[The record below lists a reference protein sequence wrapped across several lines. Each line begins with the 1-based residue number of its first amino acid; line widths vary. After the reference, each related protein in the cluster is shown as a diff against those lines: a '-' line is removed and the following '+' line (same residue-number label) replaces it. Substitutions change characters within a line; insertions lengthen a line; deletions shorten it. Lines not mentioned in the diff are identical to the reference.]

1 MREFMDI
8 VKALA
13 DENRVR
19 ALLSLR
25 EGESCVRQII
35 ELLNL
40 APSTLEGPC
49 SFFGS
54 ELDCPSYL
62 DVFSSHNPHVLL
74 NPLIAVS
81 FHSRSSTLFLEPCD
95 QTSNKGNAKVNKYA
109 LCNFLHGDL
118 YDASTETE
126 SGGST
131 VMKNHAYTLK
141 RQLEKCC

>member
-1 MREFMDI
+1 MDI

-13 DENRVR
+13 DKNRVR

-25 EGESCVRQII
+25 EGELCVCQII

-54 ELDCPSYL
+54 ELDCRPHL
-62 DVFSSHNPHVLL
+62 DVFSGHNPLILL
-74 NPLIAVS
+74 NPFIAVS
-81 FHSRSSTLFLEPCD
+81 FHSRSSNLFLEPSD

-109 LCNFLHGDL
+109 LCNLLHADL
-118 YDASTETE
+118 FDASTETE
-126 SGGST
+126 
-131 VMKNHAYTLK
+131 K
-141 RQLEKCC
+141 RREYGNEKPCVHTKKTT